1 MEWTKKENKGTC
13 KRNKQEREE
22 QRRTAEEKP
31 KERCKSPTRY
41 SKQGKWNQRKEKKT
55 KDKAAILQKML
66 DKKEM
71 ERIKSARKITE
82 TKFLTEG
89 ETNSKY
95 WFTLNWSKVPPYMPS
110 KTKMGK

>member
-1 MEWTKKENKGTC
+1 
-13 KRNKQEREE
+13 
-22 QRRTAEEKP
+22 
-31 KERCKSPTRY
+31 
-41 SKQGKWNQRKEKKT
+41 
-55 KDKAAILQKML
+55 ML

-95 WFTLNWSKVPPYMPS
+95 WFTLN
-110 KTKMGK
+110 